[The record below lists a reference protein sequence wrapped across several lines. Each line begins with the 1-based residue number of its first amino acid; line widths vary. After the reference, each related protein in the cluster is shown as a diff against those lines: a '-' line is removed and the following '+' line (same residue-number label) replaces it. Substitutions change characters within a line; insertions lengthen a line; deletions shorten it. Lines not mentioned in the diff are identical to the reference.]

1 MQNTDDKNIDNEKA
15 TNEEALDATVVDS
28 ESGKELETETQN
40 VDDKDNISI
49 NATDEDLSFKA
60 SYEKASAAV
69 AISYNEEKKSP
80 FVSALGYES
89 RAQAIIDMAKELG
102 VYIHKDPVLL
112 NELKALKEGE
122 QVPEQLFQIIAEIL
136 AFSYLL
142 QGKTPESYIRADG
155 TKAINTKAYFSYL
168 K

>member
-40 VDDKDNISI
+40 VDDKDNIFI

-112 NELKALKEGE
+112 NELKSLKEGE

-142 QGKTPESYIRADG
+142 QGKTPESYVRADG
-155 TKAINTKAYFSYL
+155 TKAINTKA
-168 K
+168 

>member
-15 TNEEALDATVVDS
+15 TNEEALEATVVDT

-40 VDDKDNISI
+40 VDDKDNNSI
-49 NATDEDLSFKA
+49 NSTDEDLSFKA

-102 VYIHKDPVLL
+102 VYVHKDPVLL

-142 QGKTPESYIRADG
+142 QGKTPESYTRADG
-155 TKAINTKAYFSYL
+155 SKAINTKA
-168 K
+168 

>member
-1 MQNTDDKNIDNEKA
+1 MQNIDDKNINNEKA

-28 ESGKELETETQN
+28 ESGKELKTETQN
-40 VDDKDNISI
+40 GDDKDNISI

-142 QGKTPESYIRADG
+142 QGKTPESYVRADG
-155 TKAINTKAYFSYL
+155 TKAINTKA
-168 K
+168 

>member
-40 VDDKDNISI
+40 GDDKDNISI

-80 FVSALGYES
+80 IVSALGYES

-142 QGKTPESYIRADG
+142 QGKTPESYVRADG
-155 TKAINTKAYFSYL
+155 TKAINTKA
-168 K
+168 

>member
-1 MQNTDDKNIDNEKA
+1 MQNTDDKNINNEKA

-28 ESGKELETETQN
+28 ESGKELKTETQN
-40 VDDKDNISI
+40 GDDKNNISI

-142 QGKTPESYIRADG
+142 QGKTPESYVRADG
-155 TKAINTKAYFSYL
+155 TKAINTKA
-168 K
+168 

>member
-1 MQNTDDKNIDNEKA
+1 MQNTNDKNIDNEKA
-15 TNEEALDATVVDS
+15 TNEEALDATTVVDS

-142 QGKTPESYIRADG
+142 QGKTPESYVRADG
-155 TKAINTKAYFSYL
+155 TKAINAKA
-168 K
+168 

>member
-1 MQNTDDKNIDNEKA
+1 MQNTDDKNINNEKA

-28 ESGKELETETQN
+28 ESGKELKAETQN
-40 VDDKDNISI
+40 GDDKDNISI

-142 QGKTPESYIRADG
+142 QGKTPESYVRADG
-155 TKAINTKAYFSYL
+155 TKAINTKA
-168 K
+168 

>member
-40 VDDKDNISI
+40 GDHKDNISI

-142 QGKTPESYIRADG
+142 QGKTPESYVRADG
-155 TKAINTKAYFSYL
+155 TKAINTKA
-168 K
+168 

>member
-1 MQNTDDKNIDNEKA
+1 MQNTDDKNINNEKA

-28 ESGKELETETQN
+28 ESGKELKTETQN
-40 VDDKDNISI
+40 GDDKDNISI

-102 VYIHKDPVLL
+102 VYIHKDSVLL

-142 QGKTPESYIRADG
+142 QGKTPESYVRADG
-155 TKAINTKAYFSYL
+155 TKAINTKA
-168 K
+168 

>member
-40 VDDKDNISI
+40 VDDKDNIFI

-142 QGKTPESYIRADG
+142 QGKTPESYVRADG
-155 TKAINTKAYFSYL
+155 TKAINTKA
-168 K
+168 

>member
-142 QGKTPESYIRADG
+142 QGKTPESYVRADG
-155 TKAINTKAYFSYL
+155 TKAINTKA
-168 K
+168 

>member
-40 VDDKDNISI
+40 GDDKDNISI

-142 QGKTPESYIRADG
+142 QGKIPESYVRADG
-155 TKAINTKAYFSYL
+155 TKAINTKA
-168 K
+168 

>member
-15 TNEEALDATVVDS
+15 TNEEALDATVVDT
-28 ESGKELETETQN
+28 ESSKELETEDQN
-40 VDDKDNISI
+40 IDDKENISI
-49 NATDEDLSFKA
+49 KATDEDLSFKA

-102 VYIHKDPVLL
+102 VYVHKDPVLL

-142 QGKTPESYIRADG
+142 QGKTPESYVRADG
-155 TKAINTKAYFSYL
+155 TKAINTKA
-168 K
+168 

>member
-1 MQNTDDKNIDNEKA
+1 MQNTDDKNINNEKA

-28 ESGKELETETQN
+28 ESGKELKTETQN
-40 VDDKDNISI
+40 GDDKDNSSI

-142 QGKTPESYIRADG
+142 QGKTPESYVRADG
-155 TKAINTKAYFSYL
+155 TKAINTKA
-168 K
+168 

>member
-1 MQNTDDKNIDNEKA
+1 MQNTDDKNINNEKA

-28 ESGKELETETQN
+28 ESGKELKTETQN
-40 VDDKDNISI
+40 GDDKDNISI

-60 SYEKASAAV
+60 NYEKASAAV

-142 QGKTPESYIRADG
+142 QGKTPESYVRADG
-155 TKAINTKAYFSYL
+155 TKAINTKA
-168 K
+168 

>member
-15 TNEEALDATVVDS
+15 TNEEALDATVVDT
-28 ESGKELETETQN
+28 ESSKELETEDQN
-40 VDDKDNISI
+40 IDDKDNISI
-49 NATDEDLSFKA
+49 KATDEDLSFKA

-102 VYIHKDPVLL
+102 VYVHKDPVLL

-142 QGKTPESYIRADG
+142 QGKTPESFVRADG
-155 TKAINTKAYFSYL
+155 TKAINTKA
-168 K
+168 

>member
-28 ESGKELETETQN
+28 ESGKELEAETQN
-40 VDDKDNISI
+40 VDDKDNVSI

-80 FVSALGYES
+80 FVNALGYES

-142 QGKTPESYIRADG
+142 QGKTPESYVRADG
-155 TKAINTKAYFSYL
+155 TKAINTKA
-168 K
+168 

>member
-1 MQNTDDKNIDNEKA
+1 MQNTDDKNINNEKA

-28 ESGKELETETQN
+28 ESGKELKTETQN
-40 VDDKDNISI
+40 GDDKDNISI
-49 NATDEDLSFKA
+49 NATDEDLSVKA

-142 QGKTPESYIRADG
+142 QGKTPESYVRADG
-155 TKAINTKAYFSYL
+155 TKAINTKA
-168 K
+168 

>member
-15 TNEEALDATVVDS
+15 TNEEALNATVVDT
-28 ESGKELETETQN
+28 ESSKELETEDQN
-40 VDDKDNISI
+40 IDDKDNISI
-49 NATDEDLSFKA
+49 KATDEDLSFKA

-102 VYIHKDPVLL
+102 VYVHKDPVLL

-142 QGKTPESYIRADG
+142 QGKTPESYVRADG
-155 TKAINTKAYFSYL
+155 TKAINTKA
-168 K
+168 

>member
-40 VDDKDNISI
+40 GDDKDNIFI

-142 QGKTPESYIRADG
+142 QGKTPESYVRADG
-155 TKAINTKAYFSYL
+155 TKAINTKA
-168 K
+168 

>member
-1 MQNTDDKNIDNEKA
+1 MQNTDDKNINNEKA

-28 ESGKELETETQN
+28 ESGKELKTETQN
-40 VDDKDNISI
+40 GDDKDNISI

-69 AISYNEEKKSP
+69 GISYNEEKKSP

-142 QGKTPESYIRADG
+142 QGKTPESYVRADG
-155 TKAINTKAYFSYL
+155 TKAINTKA
-168 K
+168 

>member
-15 TNEEALDATVVDS
+15 TNEEALDATVVDT
-28 ESGKELETETQN
+28 ESSKELETEGQN
-40 VDDKDNISI
+40 IDDKDNISI
-49 NATDEDLSFKA
+49 KATDEDLSFKA

-102 VYIHKDPVLL
+102 VYVHKDPVLL

-142 QGKTPESYIRADG
+142 QGKTPESYVRADG
-155 TKAINTKAYFSYL
+155 TKAINTKA
-168 K
+168 

>member
-1 MQNTDDKNIDNEKA
+1 MLNTDDKNADKKKAAENESVE
-15 TNEEALDATVVDS
+15 TSVVDTENGETLSS
-28 ESGKELETETQN
+28 ETIKAQEMKT
-40 VDDKDNISI
+40 DNSIS
-49 NATDEDLSFKA
+49 ATDEDLSFKA

-69 AISYNEEKKSP
+69 AISYNEEKQSP

-102 VYIHKDPVLL
+102 VYVHKDPVLL

-122 QVPEQLFQIIAEIL
+122 EVPEQLFQIIAEIL

-142 QGKTPESYIRADG
+142 QGKTPENYTRADG
-155 TKAINTKAYFSYL
+155 SKAINTKA
-168 K
+168 

>member
-28 ESGKELETETQN
+28 ESGKELETETQKG
-40 VDDKDNISI
+40 DDKDNISI

-142 QGKTPESYIRADG
+142 QGKTPESYVRADG
-155 TKAINTKAYFSYL
+155 TKAINTKA
-168 K
+168 

>member
-28 ESGKELETETQN
+28 ESGKELETENQN

-142 QGKTPESYIRADG
+142 QGKTPESYIRTDG
-155 TKAINTKAYFSYL
+155 TKAINTKA
-168 K
+168 

>member
-1 MQNTDDKNIDNEKA
+1 MQNTDDKNINNEKA

-28 ESGKELETETQN
+28 ESGKELKTETQN

-142 QGKTPESYIRADG
+142 QGKTPESYVRADG
-155 TKAINTKAYFSYL
+155 TKAINTKA
-168 K
+168 

>member
-15 TNEEALDATVVDS
+15 PNEEALEATVVDT
-28 ESGKELETETQN
+28 ESGKELETDTQN
-40 VDDKDNISI
+40 VDDKDNNSI

-102 VYIHKDPVLL
+102 VYVHKDPVLL

-142 QGKTPESYIRADG
+142 QGKTPESYTRADG
-155 TKAINTKAYFSYL
+155 SKAINTKA
-168 K
+168 

>member
-40 VDDKDNISI
+40 GDDKDNISI

-142 QGKTPESYIRADG
+142 QGKTPESYVRADG
-155 TKAINTKAYFSYL
+155 TKAINTEA
-168 K
+168 

>member
-15 TNEEALDATVVDS
+15 TNEEALDATTGGESDSGIEFVSLTDIVVVKVYFCFN
-28 ESGKELETETQN
+28 GT
-40 VDDKDNISI
+40 V
-49 NATDEDLSFKA
+49 EDVAFKA
-60 SYEKASAAV
+60 CYEKASAAV

-142 QGKTPESYIRADG
+142 QGKTPESYVRADG
-155 TKAINTKAYFSYL
+155 TKAINAKA
-168 K
+168 

>member
-15 TNEEALDATVVDS
+15 TNEEALDATVVDT
-28 ESGKELETETQN
+28 ESSKELETEDQN
-40 VDDKDNISI
+40 IDDKDNISI
-49 NATDEDLSFKA
+49 KATDEDLSFKA

-112 NELKALKEGE
+112 NELKSLKEGE

-142 QGKTPESYIRADG
+142 QGKTPESYVRADG
-155 TKAINTKAYFSYL
+155 TKAINTKA
-168 K
+168 

>member
-15 TNEEALDATVVDS
+15 TNEEALDATTVVDS

-89 RAQAIIDMAKELG
+89 RAQAIIDMSKELCF
-102 VYIHKDPVLL
+102 YIHKDPGLL

-142 QGKTPESYIRADG
+142 QGKTPESYVRADG
-155 TKAINTKAYFSYL
+155 TKAINTKA
-168 K
+168 

>member
-15 TNEEALDATVVDS
+15 TNEEAFDATVVDT
-28 ESGKELETETQN
+28 ESSKELETEDQN
-40 VDDKDNISI
+40 IDDKDNISI
-49 NATDEDLSFKA
+49 KATDEDLSFKA

-102 VYIHKDPVLL
+102 VYVHKDPVLL

-142 QGKTPESYIRADG
+142 QGKTPESYVRADG
-155 TKAINTKAYFSYL
+155 TKAINTKA
-168 K
+168 

>member
-40 VDDKDNISI
+40 VDDKDNIFI

-112 NELKALKEGE
+112 NELKAFKEGE

-142 QGKTPESYIRADG
+142 QGKTPESYVRADG
-155 TKAINTKAYFSYL
+155 TKAINTKA
-168 K
+168 

>member
-1 MQNTDDKNIDNEKA
+1 MLPMKICLLKPAMRRLQLLLPFLITKRK
-15 TNEEALDATVVDS
+15 VS
-28 ESGKELETETQN
+28 
-40 VDDKDNISI
+40 
-49 NATDEDLSFKA
+49 
-60 SYEKASAAV
+60 
-69 AISYNEEKKSP
+69 

-142 QGKTPESYIRADG
+142 QGKTPESYVRADG
-155 TKAINTKAYFSYL
+155 TKAINTKA
-168 K
+168 

>member
-28 ESGKELETETQN
+28 ESGKELKTETQN
-40 VDDKDNISI
+40 VDDKDNIFI

-142 QGKTPESYIRADG
+142 QGKTPESYVRADG
-155 TKAINTKAYFSYL
+155 TKAINTKA
-168 K
+168 

>member
-1 MQNTDDKNIDNEKA
+1 MQNTNDKNIDNEKA

-155 TKAINTKAYFSYL
+155 TKAINTKA
-168 K
+168 

>member
-15 TNEEALDATVVDS
+15 TNEEALDATVVDT
-28 ESGKELETETQN
+28 ESSKELETEDQN
-40 VDDKDNISI
+40 IDDKDNISI
-49 NATDEDLSFKA
+49 KATDEDLSFKA

-142 QGKTPESYIRADG
+142 QGKTPESYIRTDG
-155 TKAINTKAYFSYL
+155 TKAINTKA
-168 K
+168 

>member
-40 VDDKDNISI
+40 VDDKDNIFI

-89 RAQAIIDMAKELG
+89 RAQVIIDMAKELG

-142 QGKTPESYIRADG
+142 QGKTPESYVRADG
-155 TKAINTKAYFSYL
+155 TKAINTKA
-168 K
+168 

>member
-102 VYIHKDPVLL
+102 VYVHKDPVLL

-155 TKAINTKAYFSYL
+155 TKAINTKA
-168 K
+168 

>member
-1 MQNTDDKNIDNEKA
+1 MQNPDDKNIDNEKA

-40 VDDKDNISI
+40 GDDKDNISI

-142 QGKTPESYIRADG
+142 QGKTPESYVRADG
-155 TKAINTKAYFSYL
+155 TKAINTKA
-168 K
+168 